1 MAAPGASDSAA
12 TEPVETA
19 EISSQENEAANPAK
33 LQDDA
38 ATNDDVAAV
47 ELAADVAAELA
58 AGKAAISAADDDIDA
73 EEVGGG
79 DVSMESITSEQVIF
93 QGSQGIR
100 QWMYCTSKGGS

>member
-12 TEPVETA
+12 IEPVETA
-19 EISSQENEAANPAK
+19 EISSQENSAK
-33 LQDDA
+33 PSDDV

-58 AGKAAISAADDDIDA
+58 AGKAAISAADADIEE

-100 QWMYCTSKGGS
+100 Q

>member
-1 MAAPGASDSAA
+1 MAAPAASDSSA

-19 EISSQENEAANPAK
+19 EISSQENSAK
-33 LQDDA
+33 PSDDA
-38 ATNDDVAAV
+38 STNDDVAAV

-58 AGKAAISAADDDIDA
+58 AGKAAISAADADIDA

-100 QWMYCTSKGGS
+100 Q